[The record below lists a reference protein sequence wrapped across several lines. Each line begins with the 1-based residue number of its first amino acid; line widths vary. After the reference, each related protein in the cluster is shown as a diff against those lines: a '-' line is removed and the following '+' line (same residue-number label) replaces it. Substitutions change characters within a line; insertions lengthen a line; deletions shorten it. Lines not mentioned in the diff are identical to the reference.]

1 MDMFAWC
8 IGHAMQF
15 YRILNLSLKHQIQK
29 APIQKLFIYYL
40 FNIRHNEVNATSL
53 NEWLKYA
60 FATNGKVLVIIFH
73 AVNNAEPPLPIG
85 GLAALEQRLDGDRVD
100 EHPILGDHFLKQIEL
115 ISYSF
120 IELG

>member
-1 MDMFAWC
+1 MVHWTCNAVLQNTQL
-8 IGHAMQF
+8 I
-15 YRILNLSLKHQIQK
+15 IK
-29 APIQKLFIYYL
+29 APNTKGTYSKIVYL
-40 FNIRHNEVNATSL
+40 FKIRHNEVNATSL